1 MAHMKGN
8 MTFKKGNMALI
19 KGNMALTKGNMALH
33 GAEFSDVVYRPEKN
47 SNLQLGSSINA

>member
-8 MTFKKGNMALI
+8 MTLKKGNMALM
-19 KGNMALTKGNMALH
+19 KGSMAITKGNMALH

-47 SNLQLGSSINA
+47 STLQLGSSINA